1 MQLQINGGSA
11 FAYTAAHDLDP
22 AKRTIA
28 FVHGAGLDHSWWGL
42 QSRYFGYHGFNV
54 LAVDLPA
61 HGRSGG
67 APLTSIGDMA
77 DWIRKILEQRKIVS
91 AAVVGHSMGALVA
104 LEFAARYPEN
114 AEKIALIG
122 VAYPMKVSA
131 AFLDAARRNDQAAYD
146 METIW
151 SHAAQVP
158 LAGNPNPGMWMY
170 GDTLARLARLAP
182 GVLHT
187 DLMACNDYAD
197 GMEALAKLKCPALFI
212 LGARDVMTPPWAAQD
227 LAKAIADSKIVTVVS
242 SGHSL
247 MAEAPDATLDA
258 LVAFL
263 GQGDQARAQR
273 ALYTT

>member
-1 MQLQINGGSA
+1 MQLTIDGKTV
-11 FAYTAAHDLDP
+11 FAYTAAHELDP
-22 AKRTIA
+22 AMRTIV

-61 HGRSGG
+61 HGRSE
-67 APLTSIGDMA
+67 APPLAKVEEMA
-77 DWIRKILEQRKIVS
+77 DWIFSLLQILRTEKASI
-91 AAVVGHSMGALVA
+91 VGHSMGSLVA
-104 LEFAARYPEN
+104 LEFAARH
-114 AEKIALIG
+114 AQSVEKIALIG
-122 VAYPMKVSA
+122 TAYPMKVSEG
-131 AFLDAARRNDQAAYD
+131 FLDAARRNDQSAYD
-146 METIW
+146 MDTIW

-187 DLMACNDYAD
+187 DLAACDSYAG
-197 GMEALAKLKCPALFI
+197 GMDAAAKVKCPALFV
-212 LGARDVMTPPWAAQD
+212 LGARDMMTPPRAAQN
-227 LAKAIADSKIVTVVS
+227 LAQAIAGSKTVTVGP

-258 LVAFL
+258 LIGFL
-263 GQGDQARAQR
+263 A
-273 ALYTT
+273 